1 MSMPTLSQNALRKEV
16 KAGKLAPV
24 YYFHG
29 AEETLKEE
37 ALAGLVDQAVDPASR
52 DFNYDVRHAT
62 SLDPEGLHAL
72 VNTLPMMAEKRV
84 VVIRDV
90 DGWTAK
96 SPTRKVL
103 LEYLAKPA
111 PETLLVLHQGPPKE
125 DETDEV
131 DKELAARAQVVNFG
145 ELDPEEAL
153 AWVVQRAKQLGIP
166 LAPEGAEHLV
176 KATGPQLALLR
187 LELEKFAALGATTPI
202 GVEVVGEMVG
212 IRFGETIYDWRDAV
226 LKRDVV
232 RATAMLPRIL
242 GQSGVSGVGLV
253 TLLGSSLITLG
264 VVRGHYDRKLRGGAL
279 NKATWDTLK
288 ANRGGRIG
296 NWGEFVN
303 LAVEVAGDWPQGRI
317 RRGLA
322 ALLAADTAL
331 KETRIST
338 EEGVLTDLVLQI
350 AARMP
355 AEGAA

>member
-1 MSMPTLSQNALRKEV
+1 MPTLSLNALRKEV

-29 AEETLKEE
+29 PEETLKEE
-37 ALAGLVDQAVDPASR
+37 ALGVLVDLAVDPASR

-62 SLDPEGLHAL
+62 ALDPEALHAL

-90 DGWTAK
+90 DGWTVK
-96 SPTRKVL
+96 SPSRKVL

-111 PETLLVLHQGPPKE
+111 PETLLVLHQGPQTNPEKK
-125 DETDEV
+125 DEIDDEI
-131 DKELAARAQVVNFG
+131 AARSQVVNFA
-145 ELDPEEAL
+145 ELDAEA
-153 AWVVQRAKQLGIP
+153 ATDWVTKRAKKLSIP
-166 LAPEGAEHLV
+166 LTEAAVAHLV
-176 KATGPQLALLR
+176 NATDASLALLR
-187 LELEKFAALGATTPI
+187 LELEKLAALGATEPI
-202 GVEVVGEMVG
+202 GVETVGEMVG
-212 IRFGETIYDWRDAV
+212 IRHGETIYDWRDAV
-226 LKRDVV
+226 LKRDVAS
-232 RATAMLPRIL
+232 ATMMLPRIL
-242 GQSGVSGVGLV
+242 GQPSVSGVSLV
-253 TLLGSSLITLG
+253 SLVGSSLITLG
-264 VVRGHYDRKLRGGAL
+264 VVRAHYDRKLRGAAL

-288 ANRGGRIG
+288 ANRGVRVG
-296 NWGEFVN
+296 NWGPFVN
-303 LAVEVAGDWPQGRI
+303 LCVDVAGEWTQGRI

-322 ALLAADTAL
+322 ALLAADQAL